1 MESNS
6 PLKEVMLKEFGYPC
20 VNYVILRTGLS
31 CSVDDIL
38 EKKGSPYSGSSDL
51 DIGDILVW
59 KRPSDSGQSDAVLS
73 MTDRGPVTTRIQMGV
88 HYGVYEGDDFVS
100 DTCFDSENY
109 FPRIRLMKISD
120 GATPKEVI
128 KTATMRTGS

>member
-6 PLKEVMLKEFGYPC
+6 PLKEVMLEEFGYPC
-20 VNYVILRTGLS
+20 VSYAIRRAGLS
-31 CSVDDIL
+31 CSIDDIR

-59 KRPSDSGQSDAVLS
+59 KSSSDSGQSDAVLS

-88 HYGVYEGDDFVS
+88 HYGVYEGDDFAS

-120 GATPKEVI
+120 GAPPKEVI
-128 KTATMRTGS
+128 KTTDMRTWS